1 MSGVL
6 VTVAFSGNTSTFA
19 MAMDGRTIIEGADA
33 AGIELPSQCRAGIC
47 GTCRGRLV
55 RGEVRMLDNMMLD
68 DAQLAAGFVLA
79 CQSLPL
85 TAEIALEFDES

>member
-1 MSGVL
+1 MPSVL
-6 VTVAFSGNTSTFA
+6 VTVAFSGNTHAFG
-19 MAMDGRTIIEGADA
+19 MAMDGRTIIEGATA

-55 RGEVRMLDNMMLD
+55 RGEVRMLDNMALD
-68 DAQLAAGFVLA
+68 DAELAAGFVLA

-85 TAEIALEFDES
+85 TEEIALEFDES